1 MKYCALL
8 SFLLLSQLSL
18 SQSPAH
24 NVAVQV
30 TAQAIENPFPQIK
43 LTWADDLFATRWN
56 VYRLTDTGTFEL
68 LKTVQSPDT
77 SYVDDRVTL
86 GKKYTYL
93 IHKEDVNNILGFG
106 QITAG
111 VRSKADH
118 FSGKCLLIVEDS
130 VLKALPNEVDRL
142 GQDLLNEGWAV
153 EKILVSSAED
163 HFAIKD
169 SIKKHHSADSLIK
182 SVLLLGNIAVPYSGY
197 MAPDGHDAISTP
209 NNDHQGAWACDLF
222 YADLDGVWTDINVD
236 AINSPERSINRNQ
249 PGDGKFDQNHLP
261 SDADL
266 EVGRIYLEKFGDF
279 EADRMVLYK
288 RHLDRN
294 HAFRTS
300 AHQYRSHSIINDYFP
315 GLSEGFAGFGYR
327 SFPSIAGP
335 STVEV
340 GALLDFARDSSYI
353 MSYGCGAGYYSKV
366 GVKLRNKQGQRID
379 SFSVGQT
386 SDYFNYEIHSA
397 FNILFGSY
405 FGDWDS
411 KNNVMRATLAGQSPA
426 LASFWAGRPTW
437 HINDFLHGAP
447 LGTSTKNSQN
457 SDINLFTYIEN
468 NGWTYERM
476 VHPALMGDPTL
487 RIRYTNAIDSAWSS
501 ASADSTRV
509 KIQWN
514 THSKKFDG
522 YFVYRKDSASG
533 IFKPINTVPITS
545 DSLWDSLP
553 YAGLNEYM
561 VRGLSLH
568 DGYTG
573 SYELLS
579 PGTSTSISGIKKVFI
594 STNTSYTHSILSVYP
609 NPATDRLHIS
619 TIVSSPGHYK
629 ILSTDGKEITSGTL
643 NTGEKPTLVP
653 VKSIPKGVYLLEI
666 QSAGVSQTQRLVIL

>member
-8 SFLLLSQLSL
+8 SFLLLSQCMLA
-18 SQSPAH
+18 QTPAQ

-30 TAQAIENPFPQIK
+30 TAKAIESPFPQIE

-56 VYRLTDTGTFEL
+56 VYRLNDTGTFEL

-77 SYVDDRVTL
+77 SFTDDRVTL
-86 GKKYTYL
+86 GKRYTYL
-93 IHKEDVNNILGFG
+93 IHKEDVNNVLGFG

-111 VRSKADH
+111 VRSKAHH
-118 FSGKCLLIVEDS
+118 FSGKCLLIIEDS
-130 VLKALPNEVDRL
+130 VFKALPNEVNRL
-142 GQDLLNEGWAV
+142 GQDLSNEGWAIETV
-153 EKILVSSAED
+153 FVSSSED
-163 HFAIKD
+163 HSAIKD
-169 SIKKHHSADSLIK
+169 SIKKHHAADSNIK

-222 YADLDGVWTDINVD
+222 YADLDGVWTDVNVD
-236 AINSPERSINRNQ
+236 ATNSPERSINRNQ

-294 HAFRTS
+294 HAYRTS
-300 AHQYRSHSIINDYFP
+300 ALKYRSHSIINDYFP

-327 SFPSIAGP
+327 SFPSIDGP
-335 STVEV
+335 ESIEV
-340 GALLDFARDSSYI
+340 GALLDHARDSSYL

-411 KNNVMRATLAGQSPA
+411 KNNVMRSTLAGQSPA

-437 HINDFLHGAP
+437 HINEFLHGAP

-457 SDINLFTYIEN
+457 SDIDLFTYIEN

-487 RIRYTNAIDSAWSS
+487 RIRYSNALDSAWSS
-501 ASADSTRV
+501 ASTDSTRV
-509 KIQWN
+509 KIQWK
-514 THSKKFDG
+514 TDDKKFDG

-533 IFKPINTVPITS
+533 IFRPINTVPITS

-579 PGTSTSISGIKKVFI
+579 PGASTSISGIKKVFI
-594 STNTSYTHSILSVYP
+594 SSQTSFAQFNFSVYP
-609 NPATDRLHIS
+609 NPATNRLHIS
-619 TIVSSPGHYK
+619 TSVSTAGRYT
-629 ILSTDGKEITSGTL
+629 ILTSEGKEVVSGTL
-643 NTGEKPTLVP
+643 KGGSEPTVIP
-653 VKSIPKGVYLLEI
+653 IRDIPKGVYLLEI
-666 QSAGVSQTQRLVIL
+666 QSKGASQMQQLVIL